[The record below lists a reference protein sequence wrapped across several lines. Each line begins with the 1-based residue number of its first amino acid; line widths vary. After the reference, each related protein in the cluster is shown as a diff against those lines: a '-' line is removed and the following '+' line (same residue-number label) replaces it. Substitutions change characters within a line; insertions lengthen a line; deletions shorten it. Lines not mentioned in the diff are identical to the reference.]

1 MKELI
6 ELIKIVTKDNLVLT
20 ELTKKYID
28 VLHGDNNE
36 ELNTISKQIREEMIK
51 RNENNIKFRDYMA
64 KYNLT
69 KVDQIIKP
77 EDINETEFNNIIDS
91 FKKSVIEG
99 KDILEICFKE
109 FSAEYNMINKIQHL
123 GRKSKLDIKI

>member
-6 ELIKIVTKDNLVLT
+6 NLIEIVTKDNLVLT

>member
-6 ELIKIVTKDNLVLT
+6 NLIETVTKDNLALT

-28 VLHGDNNE
+28 VLRGDNNE
-36 ELNTISKQIREEMIK
+36 ELNLISKQIREEMIK

-64 KYNLT
+64 KHNLT

-77 EDINETEFNNIIDS
+77 DDMNETDFNNIIDN

-109 FSAEYNMINKIQHL
+109 FSAEYNTINKIKHL
-123 GRKSKLDIKI
+123 GRKSKLNIKI

>member
-6 ELIKIVTKDNLVLT
+6 NLIETVTKDNLALT

-28 VLHGDNNE
+28 VLRGDNNE
-36 ELNTISKQIREEMIK
+36 ELNLISKQIREEMIK

-64 KYNLT
+64 KHNLT

-77 EDINETEFNNIIDS
+77 DDMNETDFNNIIDN

-123 GRKSKLDIKI
+123 GRKGKLDIKI